1 MSTRPSRKTTP
12 AATSIA
18 LRGSADEAGYPLPP
32 PVARSVIRLAFASSP
47 DALVNPSLPLHFPR
61 IEQVSSIE
69 QDRMG
74 HHFSGALEVQFPE
87 LRPFGGDHQR
97 IATFCQGIHVGHK

>member
-47 DALVNPSLPLHFPR
+47 EALVNPSLPLHFPP
-61 IEQVSSIE
+61 IEQV
-69 QDRMG
+69 RVG
-74 HHFSGALEVQFPE
+74 HHFAGALEVQFPE
-87 LRPFGGDHQR
+87 LGPFGGDHQR
-97 IATFCQGIHVGHK
+97 IAAFCHGIHVGHKGRVFQN